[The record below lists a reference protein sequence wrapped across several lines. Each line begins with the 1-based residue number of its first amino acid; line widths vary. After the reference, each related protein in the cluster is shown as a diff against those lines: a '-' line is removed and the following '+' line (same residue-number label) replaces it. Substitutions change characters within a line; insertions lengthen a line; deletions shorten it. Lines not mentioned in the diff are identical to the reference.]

1 MTETESSVMELAP
14 PSVADHEANTHKE
27 NLVAL
32 RKKSELLEQQNLLL
46 QQQLHQHAQMNGV
59 KSREPEPEEQFDFS
73 QLETEE
79 FPDGKNLSK
88 AFRVLDKR
96 LKSYDMKL
104 TEKDRKIAVLEAAVN
119 HKDFNEVVTA
129 ENVKKYIESDE
140 DNLESVRNAANP
152 GLKIYNLIKKS
163 HAYNSDLQ
171 AKKSVQSQEKQKVE
185 EKETK
190 PKTSSIG
197 VRSEA
202 INAAASMSNSKMT
215 KEQRNALWAET
226 QSAARK

>member
-1 MTETESSVMELAP
+1 MSDAESSVMDVATQ
-14 PSVADHEANTHKE
+14 SVEDHEMKSHKD

-32 RKKSELLEQQNLLL
+32 RRKSELLEQQNLLL
-46 QQQLHQHAQMNGV
+46 QQQLHQHAQSNGM
-59 KSREPEPEEQFDFS
+59 KTKQPEPEEQFDFS

-79 FPDGKNLSK
+79 FPDGKKLSK
-88 AFRVLDKR
+88 AFNALDRK
-96 LKSYDMKL
+96 LKSYDIKL

-119 HKDFNEVVTA
+119 HKDFNDVVTA

-140 DNLESVRNAANP
+140 DNLESVRTAANP

-163 HAYNSDLQ
+163 HAYQQDQ
-171 AKKSVQSQEKQKVE
+171 TAKKSVSSQEKQKVE
-185 EKETK
+185 EKEMK

-202 INAAASMSNSKMT
+202 VGIAAQISNSKMT
-215 KEQRNALWAET
+215 REQKNALWAET
-226 QSAARK
+226 TSAARR